1 MTVKVA
7 SVETSGALTMSALVS
22 QRFDEALNAAN
33 ARPTDE
39 APWELLEAAVV
50 SDEAQARQLLDFY
63 RAHITSEM
71 ARPILAVLS
80 RRAARFSADC
90 FGESASE
97 TIAVLRAVLEAAP
110 DADWAF
116 RPLVVALTMAERW
129 RDVLDAYDARLAV
142 AGGFDR
148 RAEILEEAARIAKDF
163 IGDHARAVTYLDQ
176 LFRLRPGDGQVASS
190 LERLLERHE
199 RWADLVA
206 ARRFRLEM
214 IAGAEARELR
224 LRIAGTLHDK
234 LGQPD
239 AALAEVRVLLP
250 DLHEDAP
257 LARLLESVLADE
269 RASAAARLEALDA
282 LRTRY
287 EAVGAGARVPELLR
301 TAIGFATGDRLR
313 DLRRECGDRLHALGD
328 VTGALDQYVE
338 LIALAPADRSVED
351 GLRQLAEAA
360 RAPAR
365 LAAALAA
372 GAAACPDS
380 ERERRAELL
389 VRAARVEDR
398 QLGHPERASALF
410 EDAIGGEAGAPELRL
425 ESLRR
430 LEEIYDALGNKP
442 KRLDAL
448 ERLAAV
454 EPKPG
459 AKRFTWAL
467 AAELALEI
475 GDVDRALGAWHARLA
490 LDPADAEAM
499 AAARALLVRVERW
512 PAVIDLLRRRIES
525 DPPANQVRADLIE
538 MATLARARMAD
549 AGRAIAIWREL
560 VGRFGDDDES
570 VGALADLYTE
580 SGAFAELAELLSRN
594 ANVDRRRQADRIARL
609 ADAHRVRLGDV
620 RAAVEWYGRAL
631 DVDPAHEAARAGLEA
646 LLEDPSI
653 APEAARRLAAAA
665 ANTDSWQLVLDLVPL
680 RLAAADPGERARILE
695 DAAAAA
701 EQRAGDPRRALAWL
715 CEALPLAGAS
725 ARLENEMLRLAEATG
740 DFAGPARA
748 LGEAIAAGG
757 APPLTL
763 AHLHERRGELLEV
776 RLADIAAAAESYAAA
791 LALTPERLGP
801 RRGLIRT
808 LVRMGRFADAAR
820 AMVDVNTTRETRD
833 GVLLP
838 LYESLAL
845 DAQAMRAALAA
856 LEKAIDDAGHLDAP
870 TRRDLH
876 ARVAASFADQCQS
889 PDAADAALE
898 RALAADPRHVPTL
911 LRRADLQRR
920 RPDRRLVDTLSRLA
934 AEQPDN
940 LDFLHEAAGIAAG
953 PLADEPL
960 AIALLRRLHDHAG
973 NLLMRDA
980 RATGRLSAEDG
991 VAHAVDEAVQLH
1003 VASGA
1008 LDRIGLAVTL
1018 LLDGARLRLPD
1029 ERRWGWLRRAAELT
1043 ARALDDRASA
1053 IRIWRLLHEQA
1064 PDDEAAR
1071 EALARLYEGE
1081 GRFADGVALRVA
1093 ELQRSDNPE
1102 RRLALRLEIVRL
1114 AGLLEERSNA
1124 PDVLRASLRERPG
1137 HAATLRKLTEVLTGK
1152 GRHADLGDILEDQAR
1167 VLEEDAEPAAAATL
1181 WADAARLAEGALADT
1196 ARATTAWQHAVRL
1209 APTTEALDA
1218 LGRLAL
1224 AGGHPIT
1231 AAEWLDRRLTMTE
1244 GEARTDVAARLA
1256 GAYIMAGQ
1264 RHRAIASLERALGEM
1279 PRADALRTM
1288 LAGFYRDAQAWEPL
1302 AHVLAEGCDHSD
1314 DAALTITRASEVAE
1328 IYARLGLLERAVPVL
1343 EKAVRLVP
1351 EHEGLGLALADGL
1364 ARCGRHD
1371 DARAQ
1376 LSRLIEQSGW
1386 RRTRKRAHLHRRLAE
1401 VARAQGDT
1409 AFALAEFEQASS
1421 MDGSNP
1427 AILTQLAEVAEATG
1441 DLERA
1446 ERAYRTLLV
1455 QTREDGAPQPAAD
1468 ILALTEIL
1476 LRLYGLARKR
1486 GHAAEADELLDSALA
1501 AAIKDADQAARLQRG
1516 LLQAGAYD
1524 ELARLFEK
1532 RLARAAGTPAEAEI
1546 SAEMAAS
1553 LRAQGKTE
1561 AAFDAQLR
1569 AVEAAP
1575 ELTHL
1580 HAPLVELA
1588 RASGRLQP
1596 MIDGLLALVERRRRK
1611 ADMGVASTLLLLAA
1625 DVAERDFDD
1634 QTRALDLHRRAE
1646 EMQPRSLE
1654 VLSGIARLA
1663 QQQGNM
1669 AECDRVAAAFKLA
1682 AAEART
1688 ADAAAEALYRAA
1700 GLELANADTRDAG
1713 IADLC
1718 DALDKRRDLERA
1730 AALVAG
1736 AGVPDEELVK
1746 ILPLYERI
1754 ARQSGDDG
1762 VLLDYLER
1770 RVAAPDASVSEVR
1783 EAVDLAL
1790 ALHRDDRLEPLLLR
1804 LADIAAGRP
1813 EGRDDAT
1820 WALFELLRIKKAAGD
1835 LDAAAHIL
1843 QRAAELLPV
1852 ERVLPLARDLAER
1865 AGRSGNRRLGA
1876 ELLERLR
1883 ATAPADES
1891 VWRPLVDHYI
1901 SLRDRDGLARLVSET
1916 LPLLPE
1922 VAQRNQL
1929 RMALAMMSLAEDG
1942 SDSVAAGILQ
1952 DVLMEDAAH
1961 AEALTLLAGYYERS
1975 GSEGDLIDLLAQ
1987 AFETAVASRD
1997 RDAIVGAA
2005 IRLGGVLERSD
2016 AERAAAT
2023 YDRALALAPRRGELL
2038 KRLLA
2043 LRPAA
2048 TPTRAH
2054 AELIEA
2060 VLEGETGAEA
2070 ARLTNELIAIWTALG
2085 DTDAVRRVLE
2095 KGYAQS
2101 PGEAT
2106 FFTELERLYR
2116 GKQDWIALA
2125 GLQASEAE
2133 RRTDAAESAALY
2145 VEAASL
2151 RRGRLADIKGSLE
2164 LLRRARTRAPHDVQ
2178 IVEQLARALVA
2189 HGELGAAV
2197 AEVRAA
2203 LEDSRI
2209 APEQRLPLHLLRAK
2223 LESSKGDH
2231 RAAVTVLEEAR
2242 AMSPETVLPVLIGEL
2257 EAWNRDAAAANAI
2270 ADLRHATLRL
2280 AELAREAG
2288 DLPRARGLL
2297 ADLVARNAAD
2307 AHTVRMTWELAE
2319 AEGDVDGAFNA
2330 AQHFMHAVEG
2340 EEQIAAAG
2348 QLVALAE
2355 RVGKAA
2361 EAVAAIEAAFD
2372 AHPEQGAL
2380 IDFLAP
2386 LYEQTGQLVKLAGLL
2401 LDQANRSQDEAQRF
2415 EQLRR
2420 AGAFAVAAQDAS
2432 LAVMALNEALA
2443 VRPNDEETTLL
2454 LADAY
2459 VLGGA
2464 FEEAT
2469 ALVSPLVAARKGK
2482 ASPALAGLYAR
2493 LAHIAG
2499 LAGDRVGQLAALGQA
2514 LDADKKNGDL
2524 AAEVADR
2531 AEEAGDDEM
2540 ALKALRLIVAHA
2552 TPGPISVPEAFLR
2565 QARIAQRRG
2574 ETERAIMFARR
2585 ASHDAPKGDP
2595 VQLEARAFLES
2606 HDAAPSRPPPV
2617 PKARK

>member
-7 SVETSGALTMSALVS
+7 SVETSGALAMSTLVS
-22 QRFDEALNAAN
+22 QRFEEALNASN
-33 ARPTDE
+33 ARPADE

-63 RAHITSEM
+63 RAHITSDVP
-71 ARPILAVLS
+71 RPTLGVLS
-80 RRAARFSADC
+80 RRAARFAGDC
-90 FGESASE
+90 FGESAPE
-97 TIAVLRAVLEAAP
+97 TIAVLRAVLQATP

-129 RDVLDAYDARLAV
+129 REVLDAYDARLAV

-148 RAEILEEAARIAKDF
+148 RADILEEAARIAKDF

-176 LFRLRPGDGQVASS
+176 LFRIRPSDGQVASS

-214 IAGAEARELR
+214 LAGAEARELR

-257 LARLLESVLADE
+257 LARLLEGVLADE
-269 RASAAARLEALDA
+269 RATAPTRLEALDA

-287 EAVGAGARVPELLR
+287 EAIGAGARVPDLLR

-313 DLRRECGDRLHALGD
+313 ELRRECGDRLHALGD
-328 VTGALDQYVE
+328 VSGALDQYVE
-338 LIALAPADRSVED
+338 LIALAPEDGAVED

-365 LAAALAA
+365 LAAALATA
-372 GAAACPDS
+372 AAACPAS
-380 ERERRAELL
+380 RGERRAALL

-398 QLGHPERASALF
+398 QLGQPERASALF
-410 EDAIGGEAGAPELRL
+410 EDAIAGEAGAPELRL

-430 LEEIYDALGNKP
+430 LEEIYDALGNKA

-448 ERLAAV
+448 ERLADV

-475 GDVDRALGAWHARLA
+475 GDIDRALGAWQARLA
-490 LDPADAEAM
+490 LDPADAEAL

-525 DPPANQVRADLIE
+525 GPPANQVRADLIE
-538 MATLARARMAD
+538 MATLARDRLGD
-549 AGRAIAIWREL
+549 TTRAIALWREL
-560 VGRFGDDDES
+560 VGRAGDDDES

-580 SGAFAELAELLSRN
+580 SGGFAELAELLSRN
-594 ANVDRRRQADRIARL
+594 ANVDRGRHADRIARL
-609 ADAHRVRLGDV
+609 ADAHRLRLGDV
-620 RAAVEWYGRAL
+620 RAALEWYGRAL
-631 DVDPAHEAARAGLEA
+631 DVDPAHAAARAGLEA
-646 LLEDPSI
+646 LLAEPSI
-653 APEAARRLAAAA
+653 APDAARRLAAAA
-665 ANTDSWQLVLDLVPL
+665 EKTDSWQLLLDLVPL
-680 RLAAADPGERARILE
+680 RLAAADAGERARILE
-695 DAAAAA
+695 DAAASA
-701 EQRAGDPRRALAWL
+701 EQRAGDQKRALAWL
-715 CEALPLAGAS
+715 CQAMPLAGQS
-725 ARLENEMLRLAEATG
+725 ARLENEVLRLAEATG

-748 LGEAIAAGG
+748 LAEAIAAGG

-763 AHLHERRGELLEV
+763 AHLHARRGELLEV
-776 RLADIAAAAESYAAA
+776 RLGDVAAAADSYAAA
-791 LALTPERLGP
+791 LALTPDRLDP
-801 RRGLIRT
+801 RRS
-808 LVRMGRFADAAR
+808 LVRALMGLGRFDDAAR
-820 AMVDVNTTRETRD
+820 ALVDANTTREARD
-833 GVLLP
+833 SVLLP

-845 DAQAMRAALAA
+845 EVQKMRAALLALGKAVDGAA
-856 LEKAIDDAGHLDAP
+856 HLDAA
-870 TRRDLH
+870 THRDLH
-876 ARVAASFADQCQS
+876 ARVATSFAEQCQD
-889 PDAADAALE
+889 PAAADAALE

-911 LRRADLQRR
+911 LRRAELQRR
-920 RPDRRLVDTLSRLA
+920 HPDRRLVETLSRLA
-934 AEQPDN
+934 AEQPET
-940 LDFLHEAAGIAAG
+940 LDFLREAAGIASGAV
-953 PLADEPL
+953 ADEPL
-960 AIALLRRLHDHAG
+960 AIDLLRRLHDHAG
-973 NLLMRDA
+973 NLLMRGA
-980 RATGRLSAEDG
+980 RAAGKVSAEDG
-991 VAHAVDEAVQLH
+991 VAHAVDESVRLH
-1003 VASGA
+1003 AASGA
-1008 LDRIGLAVTL
+1008 PDRLGVAVTL
-1018 LLDGARLRLPD
+1018 LLDSARLRLPD

-1043 ARALDDRASA
+1043 EGPLDDRAAA
-1053 IRIWRLLHEQA
+1053 IRVWRLLHEQA
-1064 PDDEAAR
+1064 PADETAR
-1071 EALARLYEGE
+1071 EALARLYEAE

-1093 ELQRSDNPE
+1093 ELERSDNAE

-1114 AGLLEERSNA
+1114 GALLEARSNA

-1137 HAATLRKLTEVLTGK
+1137 HAATLRKLTDVLTGK
-1152 GRHADLGDILEDQAR
+1152 GKHGDLGDILEDQAR

-1181 WADAARLAEGALADT
+1181 WADAARLAEGALAD
-1196 ARATTAWQHAVRL
+1196 AGRATTAWQNAVRL
-1209 APTTEALDA
+1209 DATTEALDA

-1224 AGGHPIT
+1224 TAGQAVT

-1244 GEARTDVAARLA
+1244 GEARNEVATRLA
-1256 GAYIMAGQ
+1256 GAYVAAGQ
-1264 RHRAIASLERALGEM
+1264 RHRAIASLERALGEF
-1279 PRADALRTM
+1279 PGADALRNM
-1288 LAGFYRDAQAWEPL
+1288 LAGFYREAQAWEPL
-1302 AHVLAEGCDHSD
+1302 AHVLGEGCDHSD
-1314 DAALTITRASEVAE
+1314 DAALTVARASEVAE
-1328 IYARLGLLERAVPVL
+1328 IYTRLGLLERAVPVL
-1343 EKAVRLVP
+1343 EKAVGLVP
-1351 EHEGLGLALADGL
+1351 DHEALGLALADGL

-1376 LSRLIEQSGW
+1376 LSRLIAQAGW

-1455 QTREDGAPQPAAD
+1455 QTREDGAAPAAD
-1468 ILALTEIL
+1468 TLALAEIL

-1486 GHAAEADELLDSALA
+1486 GHGAEADELLDSALA
-1501 AAIKDADQAARLQRG
+1501 AAIKDADQAIRLQRG
-1516 LLQAGAYD
+1516 LLQAGAHD

-1546 SAEMAAS
+1546 SAEMAES

-1561 AAFDAQLR
+1561 AAYEAQLR

-1575 ELTHL
+1575 ELTQMHG
-1580 HAPLVELA
+1580 PLVELA

-1596 MIDGLLALVERRRRK
+1596 LIDALLALVERRRRK
-1611 ADMGVASTLLLLAA
+1611 ADMGVGSTLLLLAA
-1625 DVAERDFDD
+1625 GIAERDFDD
-1634 QTRALDLHRRAE
+1634 QTRALELHRRAE
-1646 EMQPRSLE
+1646 EMQPRSFE
-1654 VLSGIARLA
+1654 VLTGIARLA
-1663 QQQGNM
+1663 QQQGNV
-1669 AECDRVAAAFKLA
+1669 AECDRVAVAFKLA
-1682 AAEART
+1682 AAEARS
-1688 ADAAAEALYRAA
+1688 AEAAAEALYRAA
-1700 GLELANADTRDAG
+1700 ALELGRAETRDAG

-1718 DALDKRRDLERA
+1718 EAIEKHRDLERA
-1730 AALVAG
+1730 AALVSG
-1736 AGVPDEELVK
+1736 AGVPDADLVK

-1770 RVAAPDASVSEVR
+1770 RVGAADATVNEVR
-1783 EAVDLAL
+1783 EAVDLAV
-1790 ALHRDDRLEPLLLR
+1790 ALHRDDRLEPLLMR
-1804 LADIAAGRP
+1804 LADIAAARP

-1891 VWRPLVDHYI
+1891 VWRPLVEHYVG
-1901 SLRDRDGLARLVSET
+1901 LNDVEGLARLLSET
-1916 LPLLPE
+1916 LPLLPD

-1929 RMALAMMSLAEDG
+1929 RMSLAQLRLAEDG
-1942 SDSVAAGILQ
+1942 GDSDAAAILQ
-1952 DVLMEDAAH
+1952 DVLMEDAGH

-1975 GSEGDLIDLLAQ
+1975 GSEGDLVDLLAQ
-1987 AFETAVASRD
+1987 AFEAALATHERE
-1997 RDAIVGAA
+1997 AIVAAA

-2016 AERAAAT
+2016 TERAAAI
-2023 YDRALALAPRRGELL
+2023 YERALAVVPRRGELL

-2048 TPTRAH
+2048 TPTREH
-2054 AELIEA
+2054 AQLLEA
-2060 VLEGETGAEA
+2060 VLESETGAEA
-2070 ARLTNELIAIWTALG
+2070 TRLTNELVATWTALG

-2101 PGEAT
+2101 PGETT

-2116 GKQDWIALA
+2116 SKQDWIPLAALNA
-2125 GLQASEAE
+2125 AEAE
-2133 RRTDAAESAALY
+2133 RRTDPQEAAALY
-2145 VEAASL
+2145 VEAATL
-2151 RRGRLADIKGSLE
+2151 RRGRLADVKGSLE

-2203 LEDSRI
+2203 LDDARI
-2209 APEQRLPLHLLRAK
+2209 ASEHRLPLQLLRAK

-2231 RAAVTVLEEAR
+2231 RAAVAVLEEAL
-2242 AMSPETVLPVLIGEL
+2242 ALSPETVAPLLTAEL
-2257 EAWNRDAAAANAI
+2257 EAWSRDAAG
-2270 ADLRHATLRL
+2270 ADLRQATIRL
-2280 AELAREAG
+2280 AELARDAG
-2288 DLPRARGLL
+2288 DLTRARQLL
-2297 ADLVARNAAD
+2297 DGLVARGAAD

-2319 AEGDVDGAFNA
+2319 AGGDADGAFDA
-2330 AQHFMHAVEG
+2330 AQRFMHAVEG
-2340 EEQIAAAG
+2340 EAQIAAAA

-2355 RVGKAA
+2355 RVGKAP
-2361 EAVAAIEAAFD
+2361 EATAAIEAVLD
-2372 AHPEQGAL
+2372 AHPDQVAL
-2380 IDFLAP
+2380 VDLLAP
-2386 LYEQTGQLVKLAGLL
+2386 LYEQTGQLAKLAGLL
-2401 LDQANRSQDEAQRF
+2401 LDQANRSTDDAQRF
-2415 EQLRR
+2415 EVLRR
-2420 AGAFAVAAQDAS
+2420 AGAFALGAQDAS
-2432 LAVMALNEALA
+2432 LAVMALNEAMVLRA
-2443 VRPNDEETTLL
+2443 NDEETTLL
-2454 LADAY
+2454 LSDAY

-2464 FEEAT
+2464 FEEA
-2469 ALVSPLVAARKGK
+2469 AGLINPLIVARKGK
-2482 ASPALAGLYAR
+2482 ASPALAALYAR

-2499 LAGDRVGQLAALGQA
+2499 LAGDRAGQLTALGYA
-2514 LDADKKNGDL
+2514 LDADKKNGEL

-2531 AEEAGDDEM
+2531 AEEAGDDEI

-2617 PKARK
+2617 PKSRK